1 MNLPARRSATG
12 GQIAGVCSA
21 VADRWDVDPII
32 IRTLMLV
39 LSLSGGLGV
48 VLYAGAW
55 FWWPKDPRPAA
66 VDRWFHGLRQ
76 APTAVLVFITCVV
89 VTPILIVGSLLMPFG
104 VAPAIIIVVTWWAC
118 ARHARKKAR
127 RERARAHMAVPPH
140 DGFREPDGLA
150 SDFAP
155 VPGSTPHRP
164 MPASRP
170 RSSTRPPASTTGRG
184 SVALVIITALCGGFT
199 ALGVKWIFG
208 SIHILDLTI
217 GIPVALA
224 AAGAA
229 GLLVHRPHNQADTL
243 VPEPEPTQPS
253 QE

>member
-1 MNLPARRSATG
+1 MEGMRMNLPARRSATG

-32 IRTLMLV
+32 IRTLILV

-104 VAPAIIIVVTWWAC
+104 VAPAIIIVVTWWIC

-127 RERARAHMAVPPH
+127 RERARAHTAASSH
-140 DGFREPDGLA
+140 DSFREPDGLA

-155 VPGSTPHRP
+155 MRPVPVTRLR
-164 MPASRP
+164 ASKP
-170 RSSTRPPASTTGRG
+170 GCG
-184 SVALVIITALCGGFT
+184 SVALAIFTALCGGFS
-199 ALGVKWIFG
+199 ALGIKWILG
-208 SIHILDLTI
+208 GIHILDLTI
-217 GIPVALA
+217 GVPVVLA

-229 GLLVHRPHNQADTL
+229 GLLVHRPHHEADTL
-243 VPEPEPTQPS
+243 VHGPETTQPTR
-253 QE
+253 E